1 MRSTKSIYKR
11 KLIFWLCLWPAVIF
25 LFAIRYEKVL
35 TLVVVAVV
43 AIENVYYLCRVLWV
57 RRLERRCL
65 VCDGIFVGV
74 EKRSIG
80 WRHSRFAVLIEID
93 TYGERR
99 TVYTPGVYASRDI
112 SGVTAGSVVRIG
124 CTQDFSTV
132 IIL

>member
-1 MRSTKSIYKR
+1 MIFVVIMGAALLLGCIY
-11 KLIFWLCLWPAVIF
+11 F
-25 LFAIRYEKVL
+25 LG
-35 TLVVVAVV
+35 
-43 AIENVYYLCRVLWV
+43 RVLWV

-80 WRHSRFAVLIEID
+80 WKHPRFAVIIEID
-93 TYGERR
+93 VYGEKR

-112 SGVTAGSVVRIG
+112 SGVTTGSIVRIG
-124 CTQDFSTV
+124 CTQDFSTA